1 VKSAVMFAM
10 AACCAA
16 AAALGQAA
24 KAPEKAP
31 EKAPAKA
38 QAKAPAE
45 ARKKADVRSVKV
57 TSDRATYLRK
67 DGVLAFEGHVAVDD
81 GEFKMHADEVS
92 LFLEGTN
99 ELKRVVAIGN
109 VAVTNDTRSGSCAM
123 ATYNKAL
130 SKVVLYGDAEK
141 GILAKL
147 RDDGKRKSEV
157 EGRKITFW
165 VDTEQVEVEGST
177 VTVDASG
184 LGGKEGAKKFL
195 GK

>member
-1 VKSAVMFAM
+1 MKSAVMFAM

-31 EKAPAKA
+31 EKA

-130 SKVVLYGDAEK
+130 SKVVLYGDTEK